1 MHTITS
7 SQNEQLKHL
16 AKLLNQ
22 AKYRRQSQ
30 QAALEGVHLLDAYLK
45 QNRLPENVFIPE
57 NRVQHPEIQA
67 LLNRLPE
74 NICTLVSDHALSKIS
89 NLTQSNDIISVIRL
103 PENMGLN
110 QTAPLTGDCMVL
122 DRVQDPGNIGT
133 VLRSAAA
140 AGITQVI
147 LGEGCADA
155 YAPKVLRAGMGA
167 HFLLQIY
174 ERVPLANWCDNYRER
189 ILATALSE
197 HRQSALYDLD
207 LRAPTAWLM
216 GNEGSGIAPEL
227 LAKADLSV
235 KIPMLGE
242 TESLNIAMAATVCL
256 FEQMRQRLAETQPSF
271 QAA

>member
-30 QAALEGVHLLDAYLK
+30 QAALEGVHLLDAYLNS
-45 QNRLPENVFIPE
+45 NRLPENIFIPE
-57 NRVQHPEIQA
+57 NRVQHPEVQA
-67 LLNRLPE
+67 LLCRLPE
-74 NICTLVSDHALSKIS
+74 NVCTLVSDNALSKIS
-89 NLTQSNDIISVIRL
+89 SLTQANDIISVIRL
-103 PENMGLN
+103 PESQN
-110 QTAPLTGDCMVL
+110 APLAGDCIVL

-140 AGITQVI
+140 AGIEHVI

-167 HFLLQIY
+167 HFLLHIY
-174 ERVPLANWCDNYRER
+174 ERVSLQNWCDAYSER

-197 HRQSALYDLD
+197 HRQCSLYDLD
-207 LRAPTAWLM
+207 LHTPAAWLM

-227 LAKADLSV
+227 LAKADVSV
-235 KIPMLGE
+235 NIPMLGQ

-256 FEQMRQRLAETQPSF
+256 FEQMRQRLAR
-271 QAA
+271 